1 MRFLN
6 PKEAIGILKLAYGQ
20 RVVDLGAGS
29 GHYVF
34 EAARAVGEAG
44 TVYAIDIQNELVRH
58 VAKEARLRRLA
69 NVEAMVGD
77 LESDNGS
84 GLPDNCAD
92 AVIVSNTLFQVEHK
106 DTLIREAV
114 RVLKNNGK
122 LLIIDWKE
130 SYKGLG
136 PQPEHI
142 VKASDIKKIAEGLK
156 CTLLEEIDPGAHH
169 YRLLFKK

>member
-44 TVYAIDIQNELVRH
+44 IVYAIDIQNELVRH

-77 LESDNGS
+77 LEREHGS
-84 GLPDNCAD
+84 GLPDNSAD
-92 AVIVSNTLFQVEHK
+92 AVIISNTLFQIEQK
-106 DTLIREAV
+106 QILIKEAV
-114 RVLKNNGK
+114 RVLKNGGK

-130 SYKGLG
+130 SYRGLG

-142 VKASDIKKIAEGLK
+142 VKGGEIKKITEGLG

-169 YRLLFKK
+169 FGLLFKK